1 MMIGEYSRLINIFVR
16 ENQSILGE
24 NLVGVYLHGSA
35 VMGCFNSLR
44 SDLDFIIVIRDKLSN
59 AAKQAYMDM
68 VVRLNQ
74 QTPEKGIE
82 LSIVREAVC
91 RPFVYPTPFELHFSI
106 AHLDWYLTNPDDY
119 IAKMNGTDKDLAAHF
134 TILYH
139 RGQTL
144 CGKAIRDVFSA
155 VSRDDYLDSIQS
167 DIENARAEI
176 ISNPTYI
183 TLNLCRVLAFC
194 RDSLILSKSE
204 GGRWGLQNVPAKYTT
219 LIADALAE
227 YETNQPAKPDQTLA
241 EEYADYML
249 GQIRA
254 I

>member
-1 MMIGEYSRLINIFVR
+1 MLF
-16 ENQSILGE
+16 
-24 NLVGVYLHGSA
+24 
-35 VMGCFNSLR
+35 R
-44 SDLDFIIVIRDKLSN
+44 S
-59 AAKQAYMDM
+59 
-68 VVRLNQ
+68 
-74 QTPEKGIE
+74 
-82 LSIVREAVC
+82 
-91 RPFVYPTPFELHFSI
+91 
-106 AHLDWYLTNPDDY
+106 
-119 IAKMNGTDKDLAAHF
+119 
-134 TILYH
+134 
-139 RGQTL
+139 
-144 CGKAIRDVFSA
+144 DVFSA

-204 GGRWGLQNVPAKYTT
+204 GGRWGLQNVPAKYTG